1 MSVAEGSVLRGGD
14 GRSITLAKR
23 LASGGAGT
31 IHLLRGHPG
40 EVAKIYHTH
49 VDVPAYRRRIEAML
63 ELAPHLPDIREGT
76 RSIVQLAWPSTMLSD
91 RAGRFV
97 GFLMPAVDVA
107 ATTELELILQTRQAQ
122 REGLPT
128 GLGAKVTLAAN
139 LAAVLAE
146 LHRQRHYV
154 VDLKPVNL
162 RFYRQSLYMAM
173 LDCDGFSIQGR
184 SERFNAPQYTPDY
197 LAPEFHRNGLTAHG
211 EPAQDRFALAV
222 IVFQLLNFGIH
233 PYAGRPSSER
243 VPTDLASRIAGDWYP
258 YGIAPRAGLAANPG
272 SGHAAMPDELR
283 RLFDRAFTP
292 GAADRRPSASE
303 WAELLSGY
311 ALRSSARLVACHND
325 GSHQHFAGQP
335 CAACERAQLLRKA
348 ASVVRKP
355 RRPPPVRARAA
366 RRVAPAM
373 MRHVPRPPTGSG
385 GIAWPVP
392 SSTRPRTWSTSS
404 WFSSFLGRMF
414 RGFMLRLTGVV
425 LVLLVLGIY
434 HSVKSVI
441 VGSQSHASHETS
453 TPRPQASSSYRPRP
467 ARQPSPMTP
476 PSPARPLPLA
486 TAEAAAMADVPAA
499 ITRLTRTA
507 EDAAASCDGLR
518 VAVSGLRYGGADRTS
533 PWAKAQ
539 QSEATGVYLRA
550 PTERHANEYAR
561 RELRQSLEII
571 ADVDPRA
578 VAAFSELGWM
588 SLADGLPSDAQWQY
602 ARALTAYSADAEAWY
617 GLGVTMQEDGPRL
630 GAFTI
635 AETLA
640 SRSGR
645 NEHIR
650 RRFLKPQTGYMEA
663 HEYDRFLALGREAVD
678 RVRYCASMRPLVSG
692 GIPSAGTAGSLPR

>member
-1 MSVAEGSVLRGGD
+1 MPAAEGSVLRGGD

-40 EVAKIYHTH
+40 EVAKIYHSH

-197 LAPEFHRNGLTAHG
+197 LAPEFHRNGLTTHG

-258 YGIAPRAGLAANPG
+258 YGIAPRAGLAPNPG

-283 RLFDRAFTP
+283 RLFDRAFAP

-311 ALRSSARLVACHND
+311 ALRSSARLVACQTD
-325 GSHQHFAGQP
+325 GSHQHFAGEP
-335 CAACERAQLLRKA
+335 CAACDRAQLLRKA
-348 ASVVRKP
+348 ASAVRKP
-355 RRPPPVRARAA
+355 RHAPPVRARAA
-366 RRVAPAM
+366 RRVVPAM
-373 MRHVPRPPTGSG
+373 MRHAPRPPVG
-385 GIAWPVP
+385 GGGVAWPVP
-392 SSTRPRTWSTSS
+392 PSTRPRTWSTSS

-425 LVLLVLGIY
+425 LVILALGIY

-441 VGSQSHASHETS
+441 VGS
-453 TPRPQASSSYRPRP
+453 RPQASREMSTPLPQSSSSYRGQV
-467 ARQPSPMTP
+467 ARQPAPTL
-476 PSPARPLPLA
+476 ARPLPLSS
-486 TAEAAAMADVPAA
+486 TEAAAMADVPDGIA
-499 ITRLTRTA
+499 RLTRIA

-518 VAVSGLRYGGADRTS
+518 VAVSGLRHGDADRTS

-539 QSEATGVYLRA
+539 QSKATGIYLRA
-550 PTERHANEYAR
+550 PTHRRANEVAR
-561 RELRQSLEII
+561 RELRHSLEII

-602 ARALTAYSADAEAWY
+602 ARALTAYPADAEAWY
-617 GLGVTMQEDGPRL
+617 GLGVTMQDDGSRL

-663 HEYDRFLALGREAVD
+663 HEYDRFLAIGREAVD
-678 RVRYCASMRPLVSG
+678 RMRYCASVRALVSG
-692 GIPSAGTAGSLPR
+692 GIPSAGTAGSPPR